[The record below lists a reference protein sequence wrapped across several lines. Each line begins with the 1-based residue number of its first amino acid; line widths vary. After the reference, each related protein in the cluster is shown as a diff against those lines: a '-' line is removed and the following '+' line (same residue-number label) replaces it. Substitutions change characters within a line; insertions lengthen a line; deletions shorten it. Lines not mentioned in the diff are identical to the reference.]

1 MYEVRPSATH
11 LMKVRIIM
19 TSANFPAIF
28 YDTSQRG
35 RDRFSTALSLNF
47 HSAISLVRMRCLTIW
62 VVHPRSCFRLGIK
75 ERSVAQGIQ
84 CRDEVVSRIRVR
96 LYQPSPSASF
106 MVQLTYAQA
115 VRALS
120 HSLSAYDGELEPE
133 EAISDEEVEPD
144 ESPTKKQ
151 REGMSQIAR
160 PHPSALSNLSA
171 TTGMH

>member
-1 MYEVRPSATH
+1 
-11 LMKVRIIM
+11 
-19 TSANFPAIF
+19 
-28 YDTSQRG
+28 
-35 RDRFSTALSLNF
+35 
-47 HSAISLVRMRCLTIW
+47 
-62 VVHPRSCFRLGIK
+62 
-75 ERSVAQGIQ
+75 
-84 CRDEVVSRIRVR
+84 
-96 LYQPSPSASF
+96 

-151 REGMSQIAR
+151 REGMSQIAG